1 VRSPTHLPP
10 TRLPLIAVAGLIVAI
25 GIAAAGCTRRA
36 TTAATDPAAGPMTS
50 SDPAKLSEAEI
61 RYGAS
66 PKPDSRVTYQPNVI
80 VMEHGAEAIRS
91 QSADG
96 FTWSIDANA
105 PGAADIQP
113 DKILFATGRVVGRVL
128 KVERKGGN
136 FDVTLGP
143 AELTDIFEEAHIS
156 SHGALDPATMIVYVA
171 PATYPGTFM
180 DRDAPEPDAGQVAA
194 AADADSAVRVFTVS
208 RSGELLPFDPA
219 SKAPHSRPCE
229 DDVRQ
234 PFHAVLTSYI
244 ASDRQGHAADREGR
258 SDDGCMRF
266 EGGSSAREFRVSS
279 AGARSTAAD
288 IESVLINGFNFTPNL
303 RRGLEVVANY
313 DRNGMKFNAHA
324 NISLNQPKFTFR
336 LDISHGLKTA
346 VVELEGVGGIDVGI
360 EGGTSG
366 PFKNVNQVFA
376 VPIDISFPIAGPVP
390 FAATFHQSLLVQTMF
405 SAKQAVIRANGAY
418 SIGGKISAGIVNGS
432 ATGTAPLFIN
442 TTQNMAYSLS
452 GESLGVNG
460 IVLAYGGKLIVG
472 LGAFGLVVGPYA
484 SINTSVGITRGSDL
498 QTGLVAYTCRSAK
511 LELFLDYGLGFA
523 IPAWSAKA
531 VNVFLGL
538 FHAKPISSTY
548 GTSLGTLPIKT
559 LYDASPPSCAE
570 KPAS

>member
-1 VRSPTHLPP
+1 VRPP
-10 TRLPLIAVAGLIVAI
+10 IRLPLIATAGLMVAI
-25 GIAAAGCTRRA
+25 GIAGCTRHA
-36 TTAATDPAAGPMTS
+36 TTAATDPAAGQMTS
-50 SDPAKLSEAEI
+50 SDSAKLSEAEI

-66 PKPDSRVTYQPNVI
+66 PRPDSRVTYQPNVI
-80 VMEHGAEAIRS
+80 IMEHGAEAIRS

-180 DRDAPEPDAGQVAA
+180 DRDTPEPDAGQVAA

-208 RSGELLPFDPA
+208 RSGELLPFEPA
-219 SKAPHSRPCE
+219 LKASHSRPCE
-229 DDVRQ
+229 EAVRQ
-234 PFHAVLTSYI
+234 PFHAVLTNYI
-244 ASDRQGHAADREGR
+244 ADRQGR

-266 EGGSSAREFRVSS
+266 EGGWSAREFRVST

-366 PFKNVNQVFA
+366 AFKNVNQVFA

-432 ATGTAPLFIN
+432 PTGTAPLFIN

-498 QTGLVAYTCRSAK
+498 QTGLVAFTCRSAK

-570 KPAS
+570 KAAS